1 MKSSCYSLAVLLGAL
16 ASGLLVLGFG
26 AGGSTNRVER
36 SLAPRV
42 ALARHART
50 SRLIAR
56 VPRGPVPA
64 RGADRLTLQ
73 ENQPVGGLEVIAA
86 WGPLGV
92 FPYDAEAHG
101 DLRSVSSDA
110 AVQQRDPA
118 LQFVHAEIFESP
130 AETHVADEGEQAWR
144 DLEATLQE
152 SLGGADER
160 SHEAPVDTVAAAVSS
175 LVADTTADLPTAGEL
190 GEPWEPLPFRVL
202 GWDHDECTLETR
214 PEESAFAVLQGT
226 EVLFSEDF
234 AGDCVTGEVP
244 ADVVA
249 GVESATRVE
258 LLRQVGRSLVA
269 YGRWLEELAAQS
281 ERVPAP
287 CQ

>member
-16 ASGLLVLGFG
+16 AGGLLVLGFG

-36 SLAPRV
+36 SLAPRG

-56 VPRGPVPA
+56 VPRGLVPA
-64 RGADRLTLQ
+64 RGADRLSLQ
-73 ENQPVGGLEVIAA
+73 ENQPVGSLEVIAA

-92 FPYDAEAHG
+92 FPYDAEVHG
-101 DLRSVSSDA
+101 DLRSVCPDA
-110 AVQQRDPA
+110 AGEARDA
-118 LQFVHAEIFESP
+118 AIQFVHAEIFESP
-130 AETHVADEGEQAWR
+130 AGPYTAGEGEQAWR

-152 SLGGADER
+152 SSRDADEGDQ
-160 SHEAPVDTVAAAVSS
+160 AVLAAVATTSS
-175 LVADTTADLPTAGEL
+175 ALVSDTTAGLPTAGEQ

-202 GWDHDECTLETR
+202 GWDHDECTEETR
-214 PEESAFAVLQGT
+214 PEESAFAVLQGA
-226 EVLFSEDF
+226 EVLFSEGF
-234 AGDCVTGEVP
+234 AGDCVTAEVP
-244 ADVVA
+244 ADGVA
-249 GVESATRVE
+249 VADPVTQVE

-269 YGRWLEELAAQS
+269 CGRWLEELAAQS